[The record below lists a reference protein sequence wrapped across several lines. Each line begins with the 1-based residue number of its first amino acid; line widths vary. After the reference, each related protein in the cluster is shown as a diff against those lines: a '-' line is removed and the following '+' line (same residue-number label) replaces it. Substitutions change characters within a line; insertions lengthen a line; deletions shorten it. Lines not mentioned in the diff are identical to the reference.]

1 MHIDM
6 ILKTSVFHT
15 KGEDLGANY
24 QNSEKTNVQAMPV
37 LFAGSPTFQLWT
49 IKYFKLACWDTC
61 LVKPNKLFYVNGASQ
76 ECFLYI

>member
-37 LFAGSPTFQLWT
+37 LFEGSPTFQL
-49 IKYFKLACWDTC
+49 
-61 LVKPNKLFYVNGASQ
+61 
-76 ECFLYI
+76 